1 MSRALLAAKAREGCF
16 ENAARQEVLELA
28 RDELRQTGALARLGR
43 SAQEGVEVGVD
54 DLMEHGVLGVSRTI
68 RGLGARHPSRY
79 RASRAA
85 PMSRD
90 RYGEAGCAPRLRRHR
105 KGAWSW
111 SGGMRITAVART

>member
-1 MSRALLAAKAREGCF
+1 MLARAVLAAETREAGF
-16 ENAARQEVLELA
+16 EDAARQEVLELA

-43 SAQEGVEVGVD
+43 GAQEGVEMGGD

-68 RGLGARHPSRY
+68 HGLGARHPPRY

-90 RYGEAGCAPRLRRHR
+90 GYGEAGFAARLRGRG
-105 KGAWSW
+105 KGA
-111 SGGMRITAVART
+111 